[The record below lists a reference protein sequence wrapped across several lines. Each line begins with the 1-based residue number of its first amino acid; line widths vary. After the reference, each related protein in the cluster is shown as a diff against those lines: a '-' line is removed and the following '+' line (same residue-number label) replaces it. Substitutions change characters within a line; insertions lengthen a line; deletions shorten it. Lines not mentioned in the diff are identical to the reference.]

1 MKLLRPIDSVL
12 LLSTATFASSCAIL
26 KFGGMGP
33 CGPSSS
39 LGGLALLGAP
49 IGFIGMIIGLILSIV
64 FVRRAHNKEHVDDQ
78 HG

>member
-1 MKLLRPIDSVL
+1 
-12 LLSTATFASSCAIL
+12 
-26 KFGGMGP
+26 MGP

-39 LGGLALLGAP
+39 LGELALLGAP